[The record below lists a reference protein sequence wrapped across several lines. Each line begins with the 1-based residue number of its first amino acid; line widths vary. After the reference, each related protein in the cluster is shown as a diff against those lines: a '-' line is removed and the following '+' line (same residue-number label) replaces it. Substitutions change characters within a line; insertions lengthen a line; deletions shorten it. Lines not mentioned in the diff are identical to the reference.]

1 MKIMKAQL
9 PQPEHYSYRLHRK
22 QRVSQILLPVIF
34 AGLLFVGMIILISL
48 ATFRNAVDTTRWAA
62 ISAIWIAIP
71 IIIGGLIFLAL
82 FIGLIYLLSSVLGIL
97 PRYTGLAQGYV
108 YRARSY
114 VIRAADM
121 IVKPIF
127 GVAGFLERVK
137 AFFGRV

>member
-1 MKIMKAQL
+1 MKAQL
-9 PQPEHYSYRLHRK
+9 PQPEHYSYKLHRS
-22 QRVSQILLPVIF
+22 QRVSQIFAPVII
-34 AGLLFVGMIILISL
+34 AGLLLIGMIVLISL
-48 ATFRNAVDTTRWAA
+48 ATSGNAADTTRWAA
-62 ISAIWIAIP
+62 VAAIWISIP
-71 IIIGGLIFLAL
+71 IMIGGLILLAL
-82 FIGLIYLLSSVLGIL
+82 FIALIYLLGRLLGIL

-127 GVAGFLERVK
+127 GIAGFLERIK

>member
-1 MKIMKAQL
+1 MKAQL
-9 PQPEHYSYRLHRK
+9 PQPEHYSYKLYRK
-22 QRVSQILLPVIF
+22 QRVSQILVPIIV
-34 AGLLFVGMIILISL
+34 AGLLLIGMIVLISV
-48 ATFRNAVDTTRWAA
+48 ATFSNGMDTTRWAA
-62 ISAIWIAIP
+62 ISAIWITIP

-82 FIGLIYLLSSVLGIL
+82 FVGLIYLLSRVLGIL

-114 VIRAADM
+114 VIRLADL

-127 GVAGFLERVK
+127 GVAGFLERIK